1 MMNADNVSFY
11 NEYQKFRDYVLY
23 ADTSFWVELADQPDA
38 QHRLRSFLQGSGKTV
53 QVPRVVL
60 DELNHLMSIPEK
72 AVRAAGAQRL
82 LGKLEHGRMLTFFG
96 SLDDSIS
103 GLLAD
108 AVFLAE
114 FERRRVSDDLLLLT
128 QDADLTRDVLDLK
141 NRHSVQSFKK
151 IQVKRLTSNGYLGRV
166 LPMPELPPEA
176 APAAEPAAA
185 AEPEAAAAPEPAVAP
200 NTAACASAVAQ
211 PKAELAAANPAPAQP
226 AAAASSTPVPPAAAK
241 PAAPKTAA
249 AKSRTAAA
257 HAASKVSP
265 AARRRSTGLYTVSGT
280 MYGVLPPCRS
290 TSTRKAPAE
299 PASHHDHT
307 ELLCN
312 AAVIGLSLLPLAAP
326 LLLPST
332 GSTKVLS
339 ILRKSAAPVLRLF

>member
-38 QHRLRSFLQGSGKTV
+38 QRRLRSFLQRSGKTV

-82 LGKLEHGRMLTFFG
+82 LGELEHCRMLTFFG

-176 APAAEPAAA
+176 TPAAEPAAA
-185 AEPEAAAAPEPAVAP
+185 AKPEAAAAPEPAVAP
-200 NTAACASAVAQ
+200 NAACASADA
-211 PKAELAAANPAPAQP
+211 PLSAAESAPAQP
-226 AAAASSTPVPPAAAK
+226 AAAAK

-249 AKSRTAAA
+249 AKCRTAAA

-265 AARRRSTGLYTVSGT
+265 AARHRSSGLYTVYGT
-280 MYGVLPPCRS
+280 PYGICPPCRS
-290 TSTRKAPAE
+290 TSTRKAPAA
-299 PASHHDHT
+299 PASHRDNT

>member
-72 AVRAAGAQRL
+72 AARAAGAQRL
-82 LGKLEHGRMLTFFG
+82 LGELEHCRMLTFFD

-114 FERRRVSDDLLLLT
+114 FERRRVSDNLLLLT

-176 APAAEPAAA
+176 APAAEPAAVP
-185 AEPEAAAAPEPAVAP
+185 EPEAAVAP
-200 NTAACASAVAQ
+200 NTAACTSADA
-211 PKAELAAANPAPAQP
+211 PAPAKPAAAAKSTPVQP
-226 AAAASSTPVPPAAAK
+226 AAAKS
-241 PAAPKTAA
+241 AAPKTAA
-249 AKSRTAAA
+249 AKP

-265 AARRRSTGLYTVSGT
+265 AARHRSTGLYTVYGT
-280 MYGVLPPCRS
+280 PYSICPPCRS

-299 PASHHDHT
+299 PASHHNHT

-332 GSTKVLS
+332 GSTKILS
-339 ILRKSAAPVLRLF
+339 VLRKGAAPVLRLF

>member
-1 MMNADNVSFY
+1 MMNADNGSFY

-38 QHRLRSFLQGSGKTV
+38 QHRLRSFLQRSGKTV

-82 LGKLEHGRMLTFFG
+82 LGELEHCRMLTFFG

-114 FERRRVSDDLLLLT
+114 FERRRVSDNLLLLT

-166 LPMPELPPEA
+166 LPMPELPLEA

-211 PKAELAAANPAPAQP
+211 PKAEPAAANPALAQP
-226 AAAASSTPVPPAAAK
+226 AAAASSTPVQPAAAK

-249 AKSRTAAA
+249 AKPRTAAA
-257 HAASKVSP
+257 HAASSKVSP
-265 AARRRSTGLYTVSGT
+265 AARHRSSGLYTVSGT
-280 MYGVLPPCRS
+280 MYGVRS
-290 TSTRKAPAE
+290 PTSTRKAPAAS
-299 PASHHDHT
+299 ASHRDNT

-332 GSTKVLS
+332 GSTKIFS

>member
-38 QHRLRSFLQGSGKTV
+38 QCRLRSFLQRSGKTV

-72 AVRAAGAQRL
+72 AARAAGAQRL
-82 LGKLEHGRMLTFFG
+82 LGELEHGRMLTFFG

-166 LPMPELPPEA
+166 LPMPELPPET

-200 NTAACASAVAQ
+200 NAACASADA
-211 PKAELAAANPAPAQP
+211 PLSAAESAPAQP
-226 AAAASSTPVPPAAAK
+226 AAAASSTPMPPAAAK

-265 AARRRSTGLYTVSGT
+265 AARHRSSGLYTVYGT
-280 MYGVLPPCRS
+280 PYGVCPPCRS
-290 TSTRKAPAE
+290 TSTRKVPAAS
-299 PASHHDHT
+299 ASHRDNT

>member
-1 MMNADNVSFY
+1 MMNADNGSFY

-38 QHRLRSFLQGSGKTV
+38 QCRLRSFLQRSGKTV

-72 AVRAAGAQRL
+72 AVRAASAQRL
-82 LGKLEHGRMLTFFG
+82 LGELEHGRMLTFFG

-200 NTAACASAVAQ
+200 NTACASADVQ
-211 PKAELAAANPAPAQP
+211 PKAEPAAANPAPAQP
-226 AAAASSTPVPPAAAK
+226 AAAASSTPVQPAAAK

-249 AKSRTAAA
+249 AKPRTAAA

-265 AARRRSTGLYTVSGT
+265 AARHRSSGLYTVSGT
-280 MYGVLPPCRS
+280 MYGVRPP
-290 TSTRKAPAE
+290 TSTRKAPAAS
-299 PASHHDHT
+299 ASHRDNT

>member
-38 QHRLRSFLQGSGKTV
+38 QRRLRSFLQRSGKTV

-82 LGKLEHGRMLTFFG
+82 LGELEHCRMLTFFG

-200 NTAACASAVAQ
+200 NAACASADAQ
-211 PKAELAAANPAPAQP
+211 PKAEPAAANPAPAQP
-226 AAAASSTPVPPAAAK
+226 AAAASSTPVQPAAAK

-249 AKSRTAAA
+249 AKPRTAAA

-265 AARRRSTGLYTVSGT
+265 AARHRSSGLYTVSGT

-290 TSTRKAPAE
+290 TSTRKAPAAS
-299 PASHHDHT
+299 ASHRDNT

>member
-1 MMNADNVSFY
+1 MMNADNGSFY
-11 NEYQKFRDYVLY
+11 NEYEKFRDYVLY

-38 QHRLRSFLQGSGKTV
+38 QCRLRCFLQRSGKTV

-72 AVRAAGAQRL
+72 AARAAGAQRL
-82 LGKLEHGRMLTFFG
+82 LGELEHCRMLTFFG

-226 AAAASSTPVPPAAAK
+226 AAAASSTPVQPAAAK

-249 AKSRTAAA
+249 AKPRTAAA

-280 MYGVLPPCRS
+280 MYGVRS
-290 TSTRKAPAE
+290 PTSTRKAPAA
-299 PASHHDHT
+299 PAAHRDNT